1 MAITFVVDSVGIT
14 MLLQLDKLEG
24 HGGPVKSMAAT
35 VDAFG
40 WTTRISLA
48 YDVAKDVLYS
58 ASWGKTVKVW
68 RISNLKCM
76 ETIVAHNEAV
86 NALAITPDRLL
97 YSGSDDCTVK
107 MWGSRRTRLIL
118 MRRFRMQY
126 SSVKALALS
135 VDRCHRHAVLCLS
148 VMGKN
153 LMFSGSADGT
163 IRVWMKPV
171 LSCLAVLQGYGNLV
185 KCIAAIRE
193 DGYKCLVFSGSP
205 DGVIMVWCVRIDIVA
220 PLEDMQDY
228 SRLYKG

>member
-1 MAITFVVDSVGIT
+1 
-14 MLLQLDKLEG
+14 
-24 HGGPVKSMAAT
+24 
-35 VDAFG
+35 
-40 WTTRISLA
+40 
-48 YDVAKDVLYS
+48 
-58 ASWGKTVKVW
+58 
-68 RISNLKCM
+68 M

-135 VDRCHRHAVLCLS
+135 VD
-148 VMGKN
+148 
-153 LMFSGSADGT
+153 SGSADGT